1 LLEYDLNVTDTLV
14 GYDMIIGRDILED
27 LGVIIDF
34 NQKVSIWGHRECP
47 FKSTDATVE
56 TSYFVEEPEAV
67 QHATDRIKKILD
79 ANYEKADPHEI
90 AAAQD
95 HLTPEQ
101 QEQLEQLLRKYESL
115 TDGTLGQW
123 VGDPYEIQLKPGAK
137 PYHAKAFP
145 VPRVH
150 LDVFKREIERYVKL
164 GVLKKVNCSEWAAPC
179 YLIPKTDQTA
189 RFINDFRELNKRIVR
204 KPYPIPRIQDMLLN
218 LEGFQYTTSLD
229 LNMGYYHIELSPN
242 SKKLCTLVTPF
253 GKYEMQKLPMGLCNS
268 PDIFQEKVSILMEG
282 LEFVRTY
289 IDDLLVLSKG
299 SFEDHLLK
307 LELVLQRLQK
317 AGLKVNA
324 KKSFFA
330 RPELEYLGYVINCD
344 GMKPSRK
351 KVEAIQ
357 KIAEPKTRKQ
367 LRGFIGLVNYYRNMW
382 IRRSH
387 VLAPL
392 SKLCSKNVTW
402 KWTEA
407 HRKAFNEAKKI
418 VARDVMLAYPDF
430 NKEFV
435 IHTDASHT
443 QLGAVISQD
452 RKPIAFFSRKLNGA
466 QTRYTTTERE
476 LLSIVETL
484 KEFRSILLGMKIV
497 VYTDHKNLTYT
508 NFNTERVMRWR
519 LILEEFDPDLRYVK
533 GESNIVADALSRLDM
548 APCRS
553 EELNAFIEEHYAA
566 RKEDYPAD
574 FPISYRLLQSEQQKD
589 CEVKKL
595 LQDHPDDYSKVTRKH
610 GDYDYELVVDKEGRI
625 YVPKQLQK
633 RTATWYHEMLM
644 HPGETRTELT
654 IAHHYTWKGM
664 RKTVKHVC
672 SRCDSCQHN
681 KRRHPKLGKLNPKDP
696 EVVPWQTVCIDL
708 IGPYPIGE
716 IKKDKKGKVIS
727 DTLTTLHAMTMV
739 DPATGWFEI
748 IEVPNKRA
756 DYITNL
762 FEQVWLARYP
772 WPAKVVMDR
781 GREFMGEVIDL
792 LRNNGIVRRPITT
805 RNPQANAMVERAHQT
820 IHNMIR
826 TQKLRSKHD
835 LPDGWIGVLTAIA
848 LGMRA
853 TIHTTNRASPTQLVF
868 GRDHFLNV
876 NFEAN
881 WQYIKH
887 RKQRMIVQNNK
898 RENAKRAPHQYNIG
912 DKVLVLADPNRK
924 HGEDE
929 YLPAP
934 HTVTHVYGNNTLR
947 LRHETP
953 SGGAKYQTWNLRQVK
968 PYKD

>member
-1 LLEYDLNVTDTLV
+1 MVFVTFNTSCGKPKPVTIRALLDSGASASLILKKFARKLKLKTSKSNTTWTTAAGDLTTNSKCKAQFCIPELEDKVLLEYDLNVTDTLV

-27 LGVIIDF
+27 LGVVIDF
-34 NQKVSIWGHRECP
+34 NQKVSIWGHQECP

-101 QEQLEQLLRKYESL
+101 QEQLEQLLHKYESL

-164 GVLKKVNCSEWAAPC
+164 GVLKKVNRSEWAAPC

-189 RFINDFRELNKRIVR
+189 HFINDFRELNKRIVR
-204 KPYPIPRIQDMLLN
+204 KPYPIPQIQDMLLN
-218 LEGFQYTTSLD
+218 LEGFQYATSLD

-282 LEFVRTY
+282 LEFVRAY

-307 LELVLQRLQK
+307 LELVLQCLQK

-330 RPELEYLGYVINCD
+330 RPELEYLGYVINRD

-357 KIAEPKTRKQ
+357 NIAEPKTRKQ
-367 LRGFIGLVNYYRNMW
+367 LRGFIGLVNYYCDMW

-392 SKLCSKNVTW
+392 SELCSKNVTW

-418 VARDVMLAYPDF
+418 V
-430 NKEFV
+430 
-435 IHTDASHT
+435 
-443 QLGAVISQD
+443 
-452 RKPIAFFSRKLNGA
+452 
-466 QTRYTTTERE
+466 
-476 LLSIVETL
+476 
-484 KEFRSILLGMKIV
+484 
-497 VYTDHKNLTYT
+497 
-508 NFNTERVMRWR
+508 
-519 LILEEFDPDLRYVK
+519 
-533 GESNIVADALSRLDM
+533 
-548 APCRS
+548 
-553 EELNAFIEEHYAA
+553 
-566 RKEDYPAD
+566 
-574 FPISYRLLQSEQQKD
+574 
-589 CEVKKL
+589 
-595 LQDHPDDYSKVTRKH
+595 
-610 GDYDYELVVDKEGRI
+610 
-625 YVPKQLQK
+625 
-633 RTATWYHEMLM
+633 

-664 RKTVKHVC
+664 RKTVQHVC

-716 IKKDKKGKVIS
+716 IKKDKKGKVVS

-756 DYITNL
+756 DYIANL

-792 LRNNGIVRRPITT
+792 LRNNGIVRWPITT

-826 TQKLRSKHD
+826 TQNLRSKHD
-835 LPDGWIGVLTAIA
+835 LPDGWIGVLTAVA

-898 RENAKRAPHQYNIG
+898 RKNAKRAPHQYNIG